1 MDLEWTSHPL
11 LLVVNMLAAFR
22 LTRFIVADAF
32 PFGVQRQRF
41 VEWATDRWT
50 PTKARPSEH
59 TDRDRRRLNVYE
71 GYAPLAYLLTCYWC
85 AGLYVSVTV
94 ALLASTGP
102 WWTWVAVP
110 LALSATVGLL
120 AALD

>member
-22 LTRFIVADAF
+22 LTRFIVADAV
-32 PFGVQRQRF
+32 PLGPLRAKV
-41 VEWATDRWT
+41 
-50 PTKARPSEH
+50 
-59 TDRDRRRLNVYE
+59 RDALNLRAPWSQKPWPQLTEPERRRHQVYDGE
-71 GYAPLAYLLTCYWC
+71 HPLAYLLTCYWC

-102 WWTWVAVP
+102 WWTWVAAP
-110 LALSATVGLL
+110 LALSAAVGLL